1 MEARSTAVD
10 AKRLEKLRLQ
20 RLGFPDKAAVKAH
33 FEANPPEIGDLLIL
47 AGFQAWLNTYML
59 VRVVALRP
67 RGVIEV
73 SHPGQWSGVT
83 YYRTGTS
90 TTSPTGQTTLLPYVD
105 AVAKHLEVGR
115 LTDMTDEQLL
125 AMLGSSTRRYIPIR
139 YAEGQRRL
147 R

>member
-1 MEARSTAVD
+1 
-10 AKRLEKLRLQ
+10 
-20 RLGFPDKAAVKAH
+20 VKAH

-73 SHPGQWSGVT
+73 SHPGQWTGVT

-105 AVAKHLEVGR
+105 AVAKHLELGR
-115 LTDMTDEQLL
+115 LTNLTYEQLRG
-125 AMLGSSTRRYIPIR
+125 MLEAEGRSGSSS
-139 YAEGQRRL
+139 E
-147 R
+147 